1 MIVIW
6 ILELFLNQL
15 GELRDKKQETS
26 LDYIQLQKEFD
37 TFLKEKQ
44 VMVCIEFV
52 D

>member
-26 LDYIQLQKEFD
+26 LEYIQLQKEFD

-44 VMVCIEFV
+44 VMVRI
-52 D
+52 